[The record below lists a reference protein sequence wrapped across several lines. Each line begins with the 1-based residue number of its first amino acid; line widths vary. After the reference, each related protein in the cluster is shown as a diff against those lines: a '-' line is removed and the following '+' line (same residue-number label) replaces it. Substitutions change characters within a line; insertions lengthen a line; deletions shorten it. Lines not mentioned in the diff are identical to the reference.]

1 MSLRPSRS
9 YIHLH
14 QQALTARVYV
24 CPTSGLSASHCLG
37 HWLATAELPDGP
49 YVCIGYFRRG
59 CVCALGGGV
68 LPVMSIW
75 SYGCRRRVL
84 SISRDC
90 GDSTRNGDSIELYV
104 LTEATMQVSSGP
116 VAVPSIS

>member
-1 MSLRPSRS
+1 
-9 YIHLH
+9 
-14 QQALTARVYV
+14 
-24 CPTSGLSASHCLG
+24 
-37 HWLATAELPDGP
+37 
-49 YVCIGYFRRG
+49 
-59 CVCALGGGV
+59 V

-84 SISRDC
+84 SLSRDC

-116 VAVPSIS
+116 VAVLSIS